1 MEYSAQRVRAKTRAA
16 VKRREDAIETDEM
29 ESGELNLIPYL
40 DMVTNLMLFLLASV
54 SAGII
59 LAQIDTTL
67 PDRAPP
73 GKDPPKPDEEPKLQ
87 LFVSVKR
94 DEIILWSVVQ
104 LEAGSLTNPRPNHI
118 FRRAG
123 FDGQACDANWMCET
137 NFCNAKLSPPTC
149 TEKPKEMGPP
159 DDRAPVFNYKGLND
173 ALLDIANRRLAGK
186 ARKIDS
192 YAITLQADQS
202 IPYATVVSIMS
213 SMRCKLPD
221 PGKEPL
227 PCALPSEDEALKKAA
242 EPIGKCGVGEGKCYD
257 TTRAVYDPK
266 TMALF
271 HDIRFSSG
279 FE

>member
-1 MEYSAQRVRAKTRAA
+1 MRAA
-16 VKRREDAIETDEM
+16 IKRREDAVETDEM

-67 PDRAPP
+67 PDKAQGPIT
-73 GKDPPKPDEEPKLQ
+73 PPKPDEEPKLN

-94 DEIILWSVVQ
+94 DEIILWSING
-104 LEAGSLTNPRPNHI
+104 LEAGSLKEPKPNHV
-118 FRRAG
+118 FRRSG
-123 FDGQACDANWMCET
+123 FDGQPCDANWMCET
-137 NFCNAKLSPPTC
+137 NFCNAKVKPQALCS
-149 TEKPKEMGPP
+149 EKPKEMGPTEE
-159 DDRAPVFNYKGLND
+159 RTFVFNYRGLND
-173 ALLDIANRRLAGK
+173 ALLDIANRRFAGK

-192 YAITLQADQS
+192 YAITLQADQAIS
-202 IPYATVVSIMS
+202 YATVVAVMASI
-213 SMRCKLPD
+213 RCKLPD

-227 PCALPSEDEALKKAA
+227 PCALPSEDEALKKATD
-242 EPIGKCGVGEGKCYD
+242 PIGKCGVGDGKCYD